1 MALHGVIP
9 VFKPKGYTSHDIV
22 GKIRRLTGQKKVGHT
37 GTLDPEVEGVL
48 PICLGQATRIAEYV
62 QSFPKRY
69 QGSMMLGIST
79 DTQDQ
84 TGQIV
89 EQIPVRNVSEKAIQQ
104 VFERFQGVIEQT
116 PPMYSA
122 VKVKGKRLYELAR
135 LGKEI
140 DRPKRKVTIYE
151 LTYTQ
156 IHNDEEYLKI
166 DFDVQCSKGTYIRTL
181 CVDIGLALGYPA
193 HMMSLVRINSG
204 PFHIDDCF
212 TLKELQTVAENGTW
226 ETVLYSIDEV
236 LGQFPSLIVSDED
249 ERRVLD
255 GWFLEL
261 EPPMISSLVRIY
273 TESGRFCAL
282 YRCDKEEAKPEKVFR
297 DVDS

>member
-1 MALHGVIP
+1 MMALHGVIP

-273 TESGRFCAL
+273 TESGRFFAH
-282 YRCDKEEAKPEKVFR
+282 YRCDK
-297 DVDS
+297 